1 MTHIR
6 SPSLPQQQNKFSP
19 VYSTAVTKRVNVNIT
34 LCVRVMCVCVCVY
47 VCDVCVCVWR
57 VCVCV
62 CVCVCVRC
70 RCDTHRKSDS
80 PQDSTLSRR
89 IFYLIVKHIH
99 IYAHTQTQMYSHTL
113 CVTNIASQTPT
124 NISLC
129 YVENSTW
136 FSDKLKNIPTPYVTV
151 KTWPSSRPTCLK
163 VYFVESQIENVFSP
177 PILL

>member
-1 MTHIR
+1 MWT
-6 SPSLPQQQNKFSP
+6 SP
-19 VYSTAVTKRVNVNIT
+19 
-34 LCVRVMCVCVCVY
+34 CVCVWCVCVCVCMCVMCVR
-47 VCDVCVCVWR
+47 VCDVCVCV
-57 VCVCV
+57 CVW
-62 CVCVCVRC
+62 CVRC
-70 RCDTHRKSDS
+70 RCDTHRKSDSRCDTHRKSDS

-129 YVENSTW
+129 YVENTTW

-177 PILL
+177 PRLL